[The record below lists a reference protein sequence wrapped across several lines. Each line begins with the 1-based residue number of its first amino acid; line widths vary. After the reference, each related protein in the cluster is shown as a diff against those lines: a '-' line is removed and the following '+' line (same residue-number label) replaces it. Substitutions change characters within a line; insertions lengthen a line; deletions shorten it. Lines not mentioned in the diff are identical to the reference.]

1 MRTDIPSN
9 EVRVWDLPVRLFH
22 WSLAICFMIAYITE
36 DDFISLHSFAGY
48 TIIGLIGFRIIW
60 GFIGSRHARFK
71 DFIHPPTTVIGY
83 LKQVVR
89 FKADRFVGHNPAGGA
104 MVVAL
109 MVALSLTILSGLINY
124 GAEQSAGPLAD
135 VMANAPLY
143 IGKAAEEIHEFFANF
158 TLLLVLFHLAGV
170 LMASIQH
177 GENLVRSMING
188 RKQAPY

>member
-9 EVRVWDLPVRLFH
+9 EARVWDLPVRLFH